1 MPILEP
7 EPELI
12 FDISSPSP
20 GQEKIIAIIS
30 KTILGAMILFEVGDE
45 LCKEL
50 KKYRSNNTL

>member
-1 MPILEP
+1 MLEP

-30 KTILGAMILFEVGDE
+30 KVIIGAMILFEVGDE
-45 LCKEL
+45 LCKDL